1 MKYYLV
7 SLGCAKN
14 TVDSESIARLL
25 NREGWEAAYT
35 PQAADLLL
43 VNTCGFI
50 QPAREESYDYLQ
62 ELAEQKTENQIL
74 VAAGCLPERVQHELF
89 QTIPAVDGM
98 IGARKW
104 MDIVPFVNQVRKK
117 HGLEPVY
124 YPSGDRMDH
133 EPDVLR
139 ASIQGR
145 SAYIK
150 IADGCRRKC
159 AYCSIPLIKGTTVSR
174 DMERILDD
182 AKKLEKS
189 GIQELILIAQDITDY
204 GQDIGIKNGLETL
217 LTRLFKEVP
226 AIPWIR
232 LLYLFP
238 GQISDQLID
247 LMAEHP
253 QLLHYIDIPLQ
264 HAHPEI
270 LKKMN
275 RPFDLDWIYKTFD
288 KLRQR
293 IPDVAI
299 RTTFITG
306 FPGETDKEFEFLLNF
321 VKEMQFDRV
330 GVFPFWFETGTP
342 SEKLGDPIP
351 YEIKQERLG
360 TLMKAQEEISLSIQK
375 RWVGKTMHVLTEGTS
390 EDMVVGRSY
399 RDAPEI
405 DGLVYIQGKVP
416 MGEIVPVK
424 ITTAMVHDLI
434 GKPIQKR

>member
-25 NREGWEAAYT
+25 NLEGW
-35 PQAADLLL
+35 QATMAPEQADLLL

-50 QPAREESYDYLQ
+50 QPAREESYEYLQ
-62 ELAEQKTENQIL
+62 ELADQKTSDQIL
-74 VAAGCLPERVQHELF
+74 VAAGCLPERVQQQLF
-89 QTIPAVDGM
+89 AAIPSIDGM

-124 YPSGDRMDH
+124 YPSGTHIDD
-133 EPDVLR
+133 EPDILR

-145 SAYIK
+145 SAYLK

-174 DMERILDD
+174 EMDRIVED
-182 AKKLEKS
+182 AKKLEQS
-189 GIQELILIAQDITDY
+189 GMQELILIAQDITDY
-204 GQDIGIKNGLETL
+204 GQDLGIKNGLETL
-217 LTRLFKEVP
+217 LKRLIRETP

-238 GQISDQLID
+238 GQISDELID
-247 LMAEHP
+247 IMAENR
-253 QLLHYIDIPLQ
+253 QVLNYIDIPLQ
-264 HAHPEI
+264 HAHPDI
-270 LKKMN
+270 LKRMN
-275 RPFDLDWIYKTFD
+275 RPSDVDWIYRTFE
-288 KLRQR
+288 KIRQR
-293 IPDVAI
+293 MPDVTI

-306 FPGETDKEFEFLLNF
+306 FPGETQKEFDFLLNF
-321 VKEMQFDRV
+321 VKEMHFDRV
-330 GVFPFWFETGTP
+330 GVFPFWFEEGTP
-342 SEKLGDPIP
+342 SEKFGDPIP
-351 YEIKQERLG
+351 EEIKQERLAAI
-360 TLMKAQEEISLSIQK
+360 MHAQEEISLSIHQK
-375 RWVGKTMHVLTEGTS
+375 FVGKTMQVLTEDTS
-390 EDMVVGRSY
+390 EGLIVGRSY

-405 DGLVYIQGKVP
+405 DGLVFIEGNAP

-424 ITTAMVHDLI
+424 ITTAMVHDLV
-434 GKPIQKR
+434 GKFKNK

>member
-25 NREGWEAAYT
+25 NLEGW
-35 PQAADLLL
+35 QATMAPEQADLLL

-50 QPAREESYDYLQ
+50 QPAREESYEYLQ
-62 ELAEQKTENQIL
+62 ELADQKTSDQIL
-74 VAAGCLPERVQHELF
+74 VAAGCLPERVQQQLF
-89 QTIPAVDGM
+89 AAIPSIDGM

-124 YPSGDRMDH
+124 YPSGTHIDD
-133 EPDVLR
+133 EPDILR

-145 SAYIK
+145 SAYLK

-174 DMERILDD
+174 EMDRIVED
-182 AKKLEKS
+182 AKKLEQS
-189 GIQELILIAQDITDY
+189 GMQELILIAQDITDY
-204 GQDIGIKNGLETL
+204 GQDLGIKNGLETL
-217 LTRLFKEVP
+217 LKRLIRETP

-238 GQISDQLID
+238 GQISDELID
-247 LMAEHP
+247 IMAENR
-253 QLLHYIDIPLQ
+253 QVLNYIDIPLQ
-264 HAHPEI
+264 HAHPDI
-270 LKKMN
+270 LKRMN
-275 RPFDLDWIYKTFD
+275 RPSDVDWIYRTFE
-288 KLRQR
+288 KIRQR
-293 IPDVAI
+293 MPDVTI

-306 FPGETDKEFEFLLNF
+306 FPGETQKEFDFLLNF
-321 VKEMQFDRV
+321 VKEMHFDRV
-330 GVFPFWFETGTP
+330 GVFPFWFEEGTP
-342 SEKLGDPIP
+342 SEKFGDPIP
-351 YEIKQERLG
+351 EEIKQERLAAI
-360 TLMKAQEEISLSIQK
+360 MHAQEEISLSIHQK
-375 RWVGKTMHVLTEGTS
+375 FVGKTMQVLTEGTS
-390 EDMVVGRSY
+390 EGLIVGRSY

-405 DGLVYIQGKVP
+405 DGLVFIEGNAP

-424 ITTAMVHDLI
+424 ITTAMVHDLV
-434 GKPIQKR
+434 GKFKNK